1 MAKYSWTFFTSWIWN
16 SRKAGRWLW
25 TRRLTSGEGIQYL
38 PVLVDIKGLT
48 MKLNLLLAEFAA
60 GNTSSTRKE
69 IVYILDELL
78 RRKKISRAE
87 YRDINSIKMLVGKS
101 RGDCLLWRIL
111 YIRWTSRKILS
122 SGLKNA
128 KNTGVRSAIA
138 QKVADAVVNGV
149 AMSATQKA
157 VEGAVIEAINK
168 VKPHVLGRKK
178 HHICQQ
184 LQLPTRRRQR
194 LKLNSVIR

>member
-1 MAKYSWTFFTSWIWN
+1 M
-16 SRKAGRWLW
+16 
-25 TRRLTSGEGIQYL
+25 
-38 PVLVDIKGLT
+38 
-48 MKLNLLLAEFAA
+48 
-60 GNTSSTRKE
+60 
-69 IVYILDELL
+69 
-78 RRKKISRAE
+78 
-87 YRDINSIKMLVGKS
+87 
-101 RGDCLLWRIL
+101 
-111 YIRWTSRKILS
+111 LS

-128 KNTGVRSAIA
+128 MNTGVRSAIA
-138 QKVADAVVNGV
+138 QKVADTVVNGV
-149 AMSATQKA
+149 AMSATQNA